1 MRYQTTFSLL
11 GKRGELKYLNAKER
25 ASFYKACQ
33 SLPLDRRL
41 FCELLFFTG
50 ARISEIYELTV
61 DRVDLSDR
69 TVILRTLKQRRNNV
83 YRQIHIPDHLIEALT
98 AYIAQC
104 KAKTLIKSDEDT
116 LWNFSLRTGYRAVK
130 NVNAKVDIY
139 GAKSSPKGLRHGFAV
154 HAVRKIPVTQVQ
166 LCMGHAD
173 LKTTAI
179 YLNVSGLEERQ
190 MMEALW

>member
-11 GKRGELKYLNAKER
+11 GKRGERKYLNAKER

-130 NVNAKVDIY
+130 NVNAKVGYIRRKIKPKRPASWVRCPCRSENPSHTSATLY
-139 GAKSSPKGLRHGFAV
+139 GACRSKNDRY
-154 HAVRKIPVTQVQ
+154 IPE
-166 LCMGHAD
+166 C
-173 LKTTAI
+173 
-179 YLNVSGLEERQ
+179 
-190 MMEALW
+190 